1 MNVKK
6 YFPYIKDFVRRAD
19 MVLLGLGIACS
30 LYGIIAI
37 ASATKSYSNSAQYVI
52 VQVLALFIG
61 IGIFVV
67 ITLIDVEI
75 MAERWMA
82 LAVFNVLFMST
93 LIFFGV
99 TSDTGNKG
107 WLRFFGIGIQP
118 AEVVKI
124 TYIIIMAKHISYL
137 KEYKGLNKVTSVL
150 QLLVHFGGIF
160 VLLLLTSEDLGSSL
174 VYFFIFF
181 IMLFAAGL
189 KFYWFVAGF
198 ASIAV
203 VTPIIWNNVLKEYQK
218 NRILAPYNPMID
230 PKNDGVNWQAN
241 LSKMGLAS
249 GQLNGTG
256 LGQGKQS
263 QSNALFGKHTDF
275 IFSVIGE
282 ELGMIGALVVF
293 ALLLLVIIRCVMV
306 GLRSKDSLSSL
317 VCFGV
322 AATVVFQT
330 FENIGMCVGIAPVI
344 GITLPFFSYGGS
356 SLFSMFAAIGLVS
369 GVRYRPRPEMFRSYH
384 T

>member
-1 MNVKK
+1 MKK

>member
-189 KFYWFVAGF
+189 NFYWFVAGF

>member
-1 MNVKK
+1 MKK

-189 KFYWFVAGF
+189 NFYWFVAGF